1 MPPVSTGRRLSDIP
15 TLMNTPPPGED
26 KDVTRPMG
34 QGLAWLAALALIGVL
49 WLFFEGVQDR
59 RTHPNRH
66 LAVVPGAGSELVLK
80 RNPAG
85 HYFVPG
91 TINGQPVT
99 FMLDTGATQ
108 VALSAKLGAQL
119 GLRAVGPPVQVVT
132 ANGTVTARTTLIEE
146 LAFGPFVL
154 RQVHATLNPGMDD
167 EDMILMGMNV
177 LKQLE
182 FTQRGNTLIL
192 KTLE

>member
-1 MPPVSTGRRLSDIP
+1 MDPSPR
-15 TLMNTPPPGED
+15 E
-26 KDVTRPMG
+26 KDMSRPMG
-34 QGLAWLAALALIGVL
+34 RGMAWLAALALIGVL
-49 WLFFEGVQDR
+49 WLFFEGVQGKR
-59 RTHPNRH
+59 ANPNRH
-66 LAVVPGAGSELVLK
+66 LTVAPGAASELILK

-91 TINGQPVT
+91 IINGQPVT

-108 VALSAKLGAQL
+108 VALPARLGTQL
-119 GLRAVGPPVQVVT
+119 GLRAIGPAIYVST
-132 ANGTVTARTTLIEE
+132 ANGAVEARMTLIDE

-167 EDMILMGMNV
+167 DDIILMGMNV

-182 FTQRGNTLIL
+182 FTQRGDTLIL
-192 KTLE
+192 KTLGQ